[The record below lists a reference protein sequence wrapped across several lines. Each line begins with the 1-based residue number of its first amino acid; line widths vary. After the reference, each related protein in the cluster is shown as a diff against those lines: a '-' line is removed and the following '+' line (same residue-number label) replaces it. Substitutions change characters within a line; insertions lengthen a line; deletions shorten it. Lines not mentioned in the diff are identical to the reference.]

1 MSSRLKALIE
11 KGLGVLEEIGELDE
25 TSDSN
30 VISEAYKK
38 VLEDLERLKY
48 LTMLEERKWAKV

>member
-1 MSSRLKALIE
+1 MSRLKSLIE

-25 TSDSN
+25 TTDNN

-48 LTMLEERKWAKV
+48 VTIAEEKQWIKA